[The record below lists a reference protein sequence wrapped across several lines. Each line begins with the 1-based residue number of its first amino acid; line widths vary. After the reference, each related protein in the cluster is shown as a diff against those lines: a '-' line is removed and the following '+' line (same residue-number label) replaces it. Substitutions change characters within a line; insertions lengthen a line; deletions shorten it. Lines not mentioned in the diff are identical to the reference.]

1 MATFAGTE
9 SIELVSEVRDDF
21 GKIGNSYGGGGV
33 LLGTK
38 VVVMAIGK
46 PKMH

>member
-1 MATFAGTE
+1 MATFAGAE
-9 SIELVSEVRDDF
+9 SVELVCEVRDDF
-21 GKIGNSYGGGGV
+21 GKIAHSYGGGGI

-46 PKMH
+46 PRMH